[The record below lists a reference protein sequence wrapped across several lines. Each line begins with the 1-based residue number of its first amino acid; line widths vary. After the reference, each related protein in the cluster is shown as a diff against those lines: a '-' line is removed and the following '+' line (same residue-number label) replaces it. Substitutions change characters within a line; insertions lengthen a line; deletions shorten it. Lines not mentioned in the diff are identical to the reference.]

1 MAYSL
6 RLPDA
11 LDTAARVRADYLGI
25 SLNALV
31 CVALDAY
38 LRGSAEPEPVP
49 DKPAPGEDR
58 SPQARPAKPAQA
70 TGRPSKTSPV
80 RPQPEE
86 PQSLPAANPLSFTR
100 AERREFTRLQ
110 RAERKSKR

>member
-11 LDTAARVRADYLGI
+11 LDAAARARADYLGI

-38 LRGSAEPEPVP
+38 LRGAAEPQPLAGNA
-49 DKPAPGEDR
+49 APGET
-58 SPQARPAKPAQA
+58 PQPSTGPQEPARA
-70 TGRPSKTSPV
+70 TERPSKTKLQSP
-80 RPQPEE
+80 E
-86 PQSLPAANPLSFTR
+86 PVEAYSIPAANPLGFTR

-110 RAERKSKR
+110 RLQRKR

>member
-11 LDTAARVRADYLGI
+11 IDAAARAKADYLGI

-38 LRGSAEPEPVP
+38 LRGPAPLSTPPPGDLCKPEPV
-49 DKPAPGEDR
+49 APRPE
-58 SPQARPAKPAQA
+58 PEQPAK
-70 TGRPSKTSPV
+70 
-80 RPQPEE
+80 
-86 PQSLPAANPLSFTR
+86 LTR
-100 AERREFTRLQ
+100 AQKQAQYEAQKL
-110 RAERKSKR
+110 ERKRLFGLK

>member
-11 LDTAARVRADYLGI
+11 LDAAARAKADYLGI

-38 LRGSAEPEPVP
+38 LRSPGEPAQAGS
-49 DKPAPGEDR
+49 KPATADQGPA
-58 SPQARPAKPAQA
+58 QARPDIPQLGDTKP
-70 TGRPSKTSPV
+70 K
-80 RPQPEE
+80 
-86 PQSLPAANPLSFTR
+86 LTR
-100 AERREFTRLQ
+100 AEKQAIYERDK
-110 RAERKSKR
+110 AERKRLFARR